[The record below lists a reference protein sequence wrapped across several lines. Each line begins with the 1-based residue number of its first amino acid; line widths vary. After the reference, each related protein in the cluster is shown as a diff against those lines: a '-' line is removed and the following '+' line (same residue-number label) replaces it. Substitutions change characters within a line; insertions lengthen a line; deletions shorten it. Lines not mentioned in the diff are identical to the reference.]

1 MCHQHCWCLSDICV
15 YIRPVITDDQEMEKH
30 EWCRPWY
37 CVQEQNATLKGNR
50 NRNRRHREGGN
61 NHHSHRL
68 LLRAQHAQHVVQ
80 RAQHD
85 DPGLRRSI
93 SNITLATQPGNI
105 RFTSA
110 GEESSPS
117 RIKQE
122 RVSSAVVSSKSVSS
136 SWVSYS
142 GRVLGP
148 WPTPVATSDVYTGGP
163 NAKPSM
169 EERKRVTRRQQQ
181 CKQT

>member
-1 MCHQHCWCLSDICV
+1 MTKRWKSMSDAVHDIVCRSKTQPSKGAGIGIGGTGKAGTTTTLIGCSCV
-15 YIRPVITDDQEMEKH
+15 HT
-30 EWCRPWY
+30 
-37 CVQEQNATLKGNR
+37 
-50 NRNRRHREGGN
+50 
-61 NHHSHRL
+61 
-68 LLRAQHAQHVVQ
+68 AQHAQHVVQ
-80 RAQHD
+80 PAQHD
-85 DPGLRRSI
+85 DLGLRRSI

-105 RFTSA
+105 RFASA
-110 GEESSPS
+110 GEESSHL